1 MYFYNIFLKLITNKK
16 LHLQIISDV
25 NFIPPPCGFFI
36 SPPSV
41 YSLICIRIIKCI
53 ELRYTAPPRTYC
65 AGQLR
70 IHSAYLIQLYL
81 GLGYGFSRLVV
92 SVPVQFWHVSSSDTF
107 VSSVVLIHCA
117 SVYVWYTVLL
127 SRSGKLCSCL
137 GLVYCT
143 PVQVWYT
150 MLLSRLVF
158 CASVQV
164 RYTLLLSRS
173 GILYSCLGLVYCI
186 SVQV

>member
-1 MYFYNIFLKLITNKK
+1 MYPYNKMYRTE
-16 LHLQIISDV
+16 
-25 NFIPPPCGFFI
+25 
-36 SPPSV
+36 V
-41 YSLICIRIIKCI
+41 YC
-53 ELRYTAPPRTYC
+53 PPRTYC

-92 SVPVQFWHVSSSDTF
+92 SVPVQFWHVSSSGTF

-137 GLVYCT
+137 GLVYC
-143 PVQVWYT
+143 VQVWYT
-150 MLLSRLVF
+150 VLLSRSGILCSF
-158 CASVQV
+158 LGWYSV
-164 RYTLLLSRS
+164 LLSRS
-173 GILYSCLGLVYCI
+173 GILYSCLGLVYCTP
-186 SVQV
+186 VQVWYTVFLSRSDILCLGLV